1 MGAARTIQPGR
12 AAAPPGDQ
20 IIHVGSNRWPA
31 TTGKGTPMG
40 LMDNIKGKAAEALA
54 NEGQTDAA
62 LDKAAEL
69 AKERT
74 GGQHNDKID
83 QAREQADQRLGG
95 E

>member
-1 MGAARTIQPGR
+1 
-12 AAAPPGDQ
+12 
-20 IIHVGSNRWPA
+20 
-31 TTGKGTPMG
+31 MG

-54 NEGQTDAA
+54 NEEQTDAA

-74 GGQHNDKID
+74 GGQHSDKID
-83 QAREQADQRLGG
+83 QARAQADQRLGG